1 MARIPDNE
9 IERLKSEVSVLRL
22 AEGSGVELK
31 RKGRDWH
38 GRCPFHE
45 DRTPS
50 LVISEDKNLWHCL
63 GACQAGGT
71 VIDWTMRMQGVSFR
85 HAVELLREGL
95 SPLAA
100 GQAVKAST
108 VRRLPAPVSLDADD
122 RALLRQVVGYYR
134 DTLRQSPEALAYL
147 QSRGLS
153 HPDLID
159 HFQLGFANRTL
170 GLRLP
175 EKTRKA
181 GAEMRER
188 LQRLGLLRDSG
199 HEHFNGSLVI
209 PIFDESGNISEVYGR
224 KITPK
229 LRPGTPLHLYLP
241 GPHRGVWN
249 IEALQAS
256 KEIILCE
263 ALIDALT
270 FWCAGYRNVTSTYGI
285 EGFTDDHLKAFRQ
298 YGTERVLI
306 AFDRDEAG
314 DKAAVKLAERL
325 MAAGIDVY
333 RIQFPKGMDA
343 NEYAL
348 KLKPAAKSLGLVIRK
363 AVWLG
368 QGQAKTR
375 PESEPPSSMPAAPAA
390 PEPES
395 FPSLAADVA
404 AEVSAP
410 DLPAP
415 ALPASPIPSA
425 PVPEPT
431 AEITDSEIV
440 LSFENRRY
448 RVRGLPK
455 NLAYDTLKINL
466 RVSCGEAFHVDSL
479 DLYSARARAGFISQA
494 AAELHVRD
502 AVLKADLGRVLLKLE
517 ALQEQHIRE
526 ALEVKPPAGVELSE
540 AERAAA
546 LALLQSP
553 DLLHRIVSD
562 FDACGLIGERS
573 NKLVAYLSAVSRK
586 LDRPLAVLVQLQ
598 GYQQ

>member
-285 EGFTDDHLKAFRQ
+285 EGFTDDHLKAF
-298 YGTERVLI
+298 
-306 AFDRDEAG
+306 AFNACRASS
-314 DKAAVKLAERL
+314 LL
-325 MAAGIDVY
+325 S
-333 RIQFPKGMDA
+333 
-343 NEYAL
+343 L
-348 KLKPAAKSLGLVIRK
+348 KFRFEVPF
-363 AVWLG
+363 
-368 QGQAKTR
+368 QR
-375 PESEPPSSMPAAPAA
+375 P
-390 PEPES
+390 
-395 FPSLAADVA
+395 
-404 AEVSAP
+404 
-410 DLPAP
+410 
-415 ALPASPIPSA
+415 
-425 PVPEPT
+425 
-431 AEITDSEIV
+431 
-440 LSFENRRY
+440 
-448 RVRGLPK
+448 
-455 NLAYDTLKINL
+455 
-466 RVSCGEAFHVDSL
+466 
-479 DLYSARARAGFISQA
+479 
-494 AAELHVRD
+494 
-502 AVLKADLGRVLLKLE
+502 
-517 ALQEQHIRE
+517 
-526 ALEVKPPAGVELSE
+526 
-540 AERAAA
+540 
-546 LALLQSP
+546 
-553 DLLHRIVSD
+553 
-562 FDACGLIGERS
+562 
-573 NKLVAYLSAVSRK
+573 
-586 LDRPLAVLVQLQ
+586 
-598 GYQQ
+598 